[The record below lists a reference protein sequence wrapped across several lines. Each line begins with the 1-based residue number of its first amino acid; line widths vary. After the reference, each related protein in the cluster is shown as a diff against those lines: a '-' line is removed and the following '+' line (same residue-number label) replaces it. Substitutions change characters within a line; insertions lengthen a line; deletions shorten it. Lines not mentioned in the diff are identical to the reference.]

1 MNKQFIF
8 PSTIQLECFI
18 FTGSVPLL
26 EDKSI
31 CVLQLRF
38 RSFQG
43 ITQVGI
49 L

>member
-18 FTGSVPLL
+18 FTGCAPLL

-31 CVLQLRF
+31 CALPLRF
-38 RSFQG
+38 RFFQG
-43 ITQVGI
+43 IKQVGI